1 MTLVHYVAVL
11 EKEPDSDFGIYFP
24 DLPGC
29 VTAGDD
35 EDEALRNAEEVLQFH
50 IDGLI
55 ELDLPVPPS
64 SAVREHPLGR
74 YPNALCIAMIRARLP
89 GRVRRIN
96 LTVDKHLLADI
107 DAAAAARGDSRSG
120 FVAEAARRLMREGG
134 PSRSVANPSGTDPA
148 GFRRHPRHAIDG
160 QFARPGAKAASA
172 KTAPAKPGAKGTS
185 TKPGAKR

>member
-1 MTLVHYVAVL
+1 MTLVHYVAIL

-35 EDEALRNAEEVLQFH
+35 ADEALRNAEEVLQFH

-96 LTVDKHLLADI
+96 LTVDEHLLADI

-120 FVAEAARRLMREGG
+120 FVAEAARRLIREAGL
-134 PSRSVANPSGTDPA
+134 SRSTPGPGGTDPA
-148 GFRRHPRHAIDG
+148 GLRRVARHTIDG
-160 QFARPGAKAASA
+160 QFVRPR
-172 KTAPAKPGAKGTS
+172 
-185 TKPGAKR
+185 AKR

>member
-1 MTLVHYVAVL
+1 MTLVYYVAVL

-35 EDEALRNAEEVLQFH
+35 EDEALSNAEEVLQFH

-55 ELDLPVPPS
+55 EHDLPVPSS
-64 SAVREHPLGR
+64 SAVREHPLAR
-74 YPNALCIAMIRARLP
+74 YPNALSIAMIRARLP

-96 LTVDKHLLADI
+96 LTVYEHLLADI

-120 FVAEAARRLMREGG
+120 FIAEAARRLMRETGSSRPAAG
-134 PSRSVANPSGTDPA
+134 PGSAGPA
-148 GFRRHPRHAIDG
+148 VVQHGLPR
-160 QFARPGAKAASA
+160 AA
-172 KTAPAKPGAKGTS
+172 TTGRIAKPGAK
-185 TKPGAKR
+185 R

>member
-1 MTLVHYVAVL
+1 MTLVHFVAVL

-35 EDEALRNAEEVLQFH
+35 ENEALSNAEEVLQFH

-55 ELDLPVPPS
+55 EHDLPVPPP
-64 SAVREHPLGR
+64 SAVSNHPLAR
-74 YPNALCIAMIRARLP
+74 YPNALSIAMIRARLP

-96 LTVDKHLLADI
+96 LTVDEHLLADI

-120 FVAEAARRLMREGG
+120 FVAEAARRLIRE
-134 PSRSVANPSGTDPA
+134 A
-148 GFRRHPRHAIDG
+148 GQYRHAAG
-160 QFARPGAKAASA
+160 PGAAGRAADRHAPPRDETVKSTRTGGKAASA
-172 KTAPAKPGAKGTS
+172 K
-185 TKPGAKR
+185 PGAKR

>member
-35 EDEALRNAEEVLQFH
+35 EEEALQNAEDVLQFH

-55 ELDLPVPPS
+55 EHHLPVPPP
-64 SAVREHPLGR
+64 SAVREHPLAR
-74 YPNALCIAMIRARLP
+74 CPNALCIAMIRARLP

-96 LTVDKHLLADI
+96 LTVDEHLLADI

-120 FVAEAARRLMREGG
+120 FVAEAARRFMRE
-134 PSRSVANPSGTDPA
+134 T
-148 GFRRHPRHAIDG
+148 G
-160 QFARPGAKAASA
+160 QYRPASA
-172 KTAPAKPGAKGTS
+172 PGSAGRTVVQHGLPRAATTGRIAKPAAKVTPAKPGAKGTS
-185 TKPGAKR
+185 ARPGAKR

>member
-35 EDEALRNAEEVLQFH
+35 QDEALSNAEEVLQFH

-55 ELDLPVPPS
+55 EHDLPVPPP
-64 SAVREHPLGR
+64 SAVSNHPLSR
-74 YPNALCIAMIRARLP
+74 YPNALSIAMIRARLP
-89 GRVRRIN
+89 GRARRIN
-96 LTVDKHLLADI
+96 LTVDEHLLADI

-120 FVAEAARRLMREGG
+120 FVAEAARRMMREAG
-134 PSRSVANPSGTDPA
+134 PSRSAPGSGGADPA
-148 GFRRHPRHAIDG
+148 GLRRVARHNIDRQHTSPR
-160 QFARPGAKAASA
+160 AKAASA
-172 KTAPAKPGAKGTS
+172 KTAPAKPGAK
-185 TKPGAKR
+185 R